1 MTDHHINVWHS
12 AEDGGYIAEIPD
24 LPGCSAFG
32 ATPEEAAAE
41 VSSPSKHGSK
51 PPGRAACPCRLLDIR
66 PHGRGTQPPAQL
78 DEHRALR
85 PTQPSLLAT
94 R

>member
-32 ATPEEAAAE
+32 STPEEAVAE
-41 VSSPSKHGSK
+41 VVIAKQAWVEAARSSGLPV
-51 PPGRAACPCRLLDIR
+51 PPPRYTPTRA
-66 PHGRGTQPPAQL
+66 G
-78 DEHRALR
+78 
-85 PTQPSLLAT
+85 
-94 R
+94 

>member
-12 AEDGGYIAEIPD
+12 AEDGGYVAEIPD

-32 ATPEEAAAE
+32 DSPERAVAELMVAKQAWIDAAE
-41 VSSPSKHGSK
+41 RSGDSV
-51 PPGRAACPCRLLDIR
+51 
-66 PHGRGTQPPAQL
+66 PAP
-78 DEHRALR
+78 RYR
-85 PTQPSLLAT
+85 PTA

>member
-32 ATPEEAAAE
+32 ATPEEAVAE
-41 VSSPSKHGSK
+41 VVVAKQVWVESARSSGLPV
-51 PPGRAACPCRLLDIR
+51 PPPRYTP
-66 PHGRGTQPPAQL
+66 TPAG
-78 DEHRALR
+78 
-85 PTQPSLLAT
+85 
-94 R
+94 